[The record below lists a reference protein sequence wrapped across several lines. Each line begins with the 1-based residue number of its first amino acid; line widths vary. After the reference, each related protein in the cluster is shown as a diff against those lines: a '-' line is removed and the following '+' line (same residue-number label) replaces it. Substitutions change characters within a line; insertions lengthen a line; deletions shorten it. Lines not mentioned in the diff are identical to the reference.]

1 MYNLYY
7 MWRKCVMWA
16 ALLEA
21 SFHNQLFAEMSV
33 GAGGACGRDE
43 SLLGNVPSR
52 IFQLPLD
59 HRQYLRLALI
69 TGEKIEVIRDSGI
82 SVQRIT
88 RDQDRTIKHIDA
100 FAKSFS
106 VFSDY
111 TIYGFLKFLLSL
123 KSKPWKY
130 ALNIST
136 VIVCISV
143 KGNFYNNSPWLLI
156 GHTRLER
163 ETSKFSQLRRY

>member
-1 MYNLYY
+1 MDFQFKNITHFNAQLILY
-7 MWRKCVMWA
+7 V
-16 ALLEA
+16 E
-21 SFHNQLFAEMSV
+21 EMCYVNSPAGSELSRSAVRRDV

-106 VFSDY
+106 VFSDN
-111 TIYGFLKFLLSL
+111 TIYGFLKFLPSL
-123 KSKPWKY
+123 K
-130 ALNIST
+130 
-136 VIVCISV
+136 
-143 KGNFYNNSPWLLI
+143 
-156 GHTRLER
+156 
-163 ETSKFSQLRRY
+163 

>member
-1 MYNLYY
+1 MDFQFTNIIHCNGQLKLY
-7 MWRKCVMWA
+7 V
-16 ALLEA
+16 E
-21 SFHNQLFAEMSV
+21 EMRYVNSPAGSEFSQSAVRRDV

-43 SLLGNVPSR
+43 SLLGNVASR

-88 RDQDRTIKHIDA
+88 RDQDRTIKHI
-100 FAKSFS
+100 AKSFF

-111 TIYGFLKFLLSL
+111 AIYGFLKCLPSL
-123 KSKPWKY
+123 
-130 ALNIST
+130 
-136 VIVCISV
+136 
-143 KGNFYNNSPWLLI
+143 
-156 GHTRLER
+156 E
-163 ETSKFSQLRRY
+163 

>member
-1 MYNLYY
+1 MCYVNSPAGSEFSQSAV
-7 MWRKCVMWA
+7 RRD
-16 ALLEA
+16 
-21 SFHNQLFAEMSV
+21 V

-111 TIYGFLKFLLSL
+111 TIYGFLKFLLS
-123 KSKPWKY
+123 
-130 ALNIST
+130 
-136 VIVCISV
+136 
-143 KGNFYNNSPWLLI
+143 F
-156 GHTRLER
+156 
-163 ETSKFSQLRRY
+163 

>member
-1 MYNLYY
+1 MDFQFTNINHFNGQLILY
-7 MWRKCVMWA
+7 V
-16 ALLEA
+16 E
-21 SFHNQLFAEMSV
+21 EMCYVNSPAGSEFSQSAVRRDV

-106 VFSDY
+106 VF
-111 TIYGFLKFLLSL
+111 
-123 KSKPWKY
+123 
-130 ALNIST
+130 
-136 VIVCISV
+136 VITQFMDFS
-143 KGNFYNNSPWLLI
+143 NFY
-156 GHTRLER
+156 
-163 ETSKFSQLRRY
+163 